1 MKKITIIIVSIFFLI
16 FSDLKAQ
23 QTEQADFKY
32 TFINEYGL
40 FFGSGDRI
48 STIGLTG
55 VFVNGVKIYNTH
67 FVGIGIGY
75 ESDVVS
81 GQSIP
86 IFFNYR
92 YFFPSVKRIKP
103 FMNIAAGGRFSY
115 WNSYDNMYGD
125 IQKNAFGLYSTLAAG
140 FNSYAFSLSS
150 GFFVK
155 SVGTRFMAGFEV
167 KAGFTL

>member
-1 MKKITIIIVSIFFLI
+1 
-16 FSDLKAQ
+16 
-23 QTEQADFKY
+23 
-32 TFINEYGL
+32 
-40 FFGSGDRI
+40 
-48 STIGLTG
+48 
-55 VFVNGVKIYNTH
+55 
-67 FVGIGIGY
+67 
-75 ESDVVS
+75 
-81 GQSIP
+81 
-86 IFFNYR
+86 
-92 YFFPSVKRIKP
+92 
-103 FMNIAAGGRFSY
+103 MNIAAGGRFSY